1 MRAFV
6 FTDRALERYAGRF
19 VWLAVDTENAKN
31 AAFLTKYPIPA
42 LPTLLVLDPRRESV
56 ALRYVGGATVPQLSK
71 ILDDGER
78 SFRGRTSSS
87 ADTLLASADKLAGE
101 GKSDEAIALYAQAL
115 ARAPKNWKLFN
126 RAAESYAVALSLAGK
141 SPQCADV
148 ARDLYP
154 RLKGTASGANVAATG
169 LDCALGLDE
178 KDPKRPA
185 LVSLLEKAARESF
198 DDPKVAAAMSGDDR
212 SGLYMTLIGARAD
225 AKDEAAAQRLTQEWS
240 SFLDAEAARA
250 KTPEQRSV
258 YDPHRLSAYLELKT
272 PEKAIPM
279 LEQTERD
286 FPDDYN
292 PPARLALAYKA
303 MKQYDQALAAS
314 DRALQ
319 HVYGPRKIT
328 VLRARA
334 DIYAEKG
341 DKESAKKTIAEAVAY
356 AKSLPTGQRN
366 ERTIASLEK
375 KLAGM

>member
-6 FTDRALERYAGRF
+6 FTDKALERYAGRF
-19 VWLAVDTENAKN
+19 VWLAIDTENAKN

-42 LPTLLVLDPRRESV
+42 LPTLLVLDPRQEAV

-78 SFRGRTSSS
+78 AFRGKGSNS
-87 ADTLLASADKLAGE
+87 ADTLLAAADKLAGA
-101 GKSDEAIALYAQAL
+101 GKTDEAVTLYAQAL
-115 ARAPKNWKLFN
+115 AKAPKKWKPFN
-126 RAAESYAVALSLAGK
+126 RAAESYVLTLSLAGK
-141 SPQCADV
+141 TECASV

-154 RLKGTASGANVAATG
+154 KLKGTPSGANVAATG
-169 LDCALGLDE
+169 LDCALGLEE
-178 KDPKRPA
+178 KDPNRAA
-185 LVSLLEKAARESF
+185 LIAMLETSARKEF

-212 SGLYMTLIGARAD
+212 SGLYMVLISARED
-225 AKDEAAAQRLTQEWS
+225 AKDEAAAKQLRQEWS

-258 YDPHRLSAYLELKT
+258 YDPHRLSAYLELET

-303 MKQYDQALAAS
+303 MKKYDEALAAS

-319 HVYGPRKIT
+319 HVYGPRKLN
-328 VLRARA
+328 VLRVRA
-334 DIYAEKG
+334 DIYAARG
-341 DKESAKKTIAEAVAY
+341 DKEAAKRTIAEAVAY
-356 AKSLPTGQRN
+356 AKSLPAGQRS
-366 ERTIASLEK
+366 ERTIAALEK
-375 KLAGM
+375 KLATM